1 MDKVKLARSR
11 GFFPMDKDGFIINP
25 TSKEKIKSHWI
36 DIIAD
41 IIVEYRNAY
50 KDKVHSI
57 YLRGSVAQGLDI
69 GTVSDLDMFALL
81 YNENSNY
88 IHWKSV
94 SWIKQFQKRLFEKYQ
109 LQNKIDLG
117 YSTYVPDVREMNL
130 KIQMVL
136 KTQSLCVWGQD
147 IIPEIRKF
155 KPGKEMILNL
165 KWLESDLNETIEK
178 LTATEN
184 TDDIKELC
192 TSIMKIIIR
201 AGYELVIVREAK
213 FTNELYQCYQTFSTY
228 YPDKE
233 QLMKNALDLFLNPTE
248 NKAAIIQTIEEL
260 GFWIVRKAVSET

>member
-1 MDKVKLARSR
+1 MDKVKVARIK

-25 TSKEKIKSHWI
+25 TSKEKIKSHWT

-81 YNENSNY
+81 YNENGNY
-88 IHWKSV
+88 IHWKDV

-117 YSTYVPDVREMNL
+117 YSTYVPDVREINL
-130 KIQMVL
+130 RIQMIL
-136 KTQSLCVWGQD
+136 KTQSLCVWGKD
-147 IIPEIRKF
+147 IIPEIGKF

-165 KWLESDLNETIEK
+165 KWLESDLNKTIEK
-178 LTATEN
+178 LKTTEN
-184 TDDIKELC
+184 AEDIKELC

-201 AGYELVIVREAK
+201 AGYELVIEREAK
-213 FTNELYQCYQTFSTY
+213 FTNQLYQCYESFSTY
-228 YPDKE
+228 YPNKKR
-233 QLMKNALDLFLNPTE
+233 LMYHALELFVNPSE
-248 NKAAIIQTIEEL
+248 NKSTIINIVEEL
-260 GFWIVRKAVSET
+260 GYWIVRKTVSET